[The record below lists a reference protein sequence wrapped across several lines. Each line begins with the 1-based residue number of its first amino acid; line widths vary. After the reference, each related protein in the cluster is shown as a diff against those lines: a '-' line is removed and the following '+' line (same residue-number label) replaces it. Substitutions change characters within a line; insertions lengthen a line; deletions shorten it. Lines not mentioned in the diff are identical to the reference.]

1 MTDEERKQFINEY
14 CRNLGNIKIKC
25 DYCKFVEDCVD
36 YGWDGCRKFTPK
48 LKRCPFCGS
57 EAKIGRIFGHD
68 TVYCSECDACILP
81 SPYNSFANTEKELG
95 KSIETWNKRVVAE

>member
-1 MTDEERKQFINEY
+1 MTE
-14 CRNLGNIKIKC
+14 
-25 DYCKFVEDCVD
+25 
-36 YGWDGCRKFTPK
+36 PK
-48 LKRCPFCGS
+48 LKPCPFCGG
-57 EAKIGRIFGHD
+57 EAKVGRIFGHD